1 MKNFKTL
8 RRSTVKAGKA
18 DTMTVRMSFAVCALF
33 AGSLSAAMTGT
44 ASAESIYE
52 VEGARANARAGGPVS
67 EHDAFL
73 LERYG
78 ALSGT
83 GDWRHRVRDRYVI
96 YYDDYRPRRH
106 KNRHR
111 VYRD

>member
-1 MKNFKTL
+1 MRLHKTAL
-8 RRSTVKAGKA
+8 AILAAALAG
-18 DTMTVRMSFAVCALF
+18 
-33 AGSLSAAMTGT
+33 AGPAK
-44 ASAESIYE
+44 AESIYE

-83 GDWRHRVRDRYVI
+83 PAWRHRVRDRYVI
-96 YYDDYRPRRH
+96 YYDDVRPRRH
-106 KNRHR
+106 NHRVGHRHR

>member
-1 MKNFKTL
+1 MTIKT
-8 RRSTVKAGKA
+8 T
-18 DTMTVRMSFAVCALF
+18 FAAL
-33 AGSLSAAMTGT
+33 ALLLGAMTG
-44 ASAESIYE
+44 AAQAESIYE

-83 GDWRHRVRDRYVI
+83 PEWRHRVRDRYVI
-96 YYDDYRPRRH
+96 YYDDVRPLRRNH
-106 KNRHR
+106 RVGHRHR

>member
-1 MKNFKTL
+1 MTIKT
-8 RRSTVKAGKA
+8 T
-18 DTMTVRMSFAVCALF
+18 FAAL
-33 AGSLSAAMTGT
+33 ALLLGAMTG
-44 ASAESIYE
+44 AAQAESIYE

-83 GDWRHRVRDRYVI
+83 PAWRHRVRDRYVI
-96 YYDDYRPRRH
+96 YYDDVRPQRHNRRVGH
-106 KNRHR
+106 RHR

>member
-1 MKNFKTL
+1 M
-8 RRSTVKAGKA
+8 
-18 DTMTVRMSFAVCALF
+18 TMTMRMAFAVCALL
-33 AGSLSAAMTGT
+33 GGAMTGT

-106 KNRHR
+106 KHRHR